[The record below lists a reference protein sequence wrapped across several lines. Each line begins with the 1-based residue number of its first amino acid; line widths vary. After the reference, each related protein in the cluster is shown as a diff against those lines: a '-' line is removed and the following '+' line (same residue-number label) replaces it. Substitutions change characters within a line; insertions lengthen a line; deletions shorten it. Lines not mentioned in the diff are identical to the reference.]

1 MSTIIE
7 KFSVIK
13 ELATNH
19 RETLLDA
26 DILLLEI
33 CHNGGKANYEQL
45 VYFNRELGWDER
57 AVHDQLR
64 RMHNVTRWKAIA
76 GNTPAREAVAKESE
90 AAATVLEKEGPK
102 LAAKIEELQAKLN
115 GLERDARLS
124 AKRCEEQAE
133 AVQRLRELVP
143 EHIAGEVRSAVAK
156 IEATIG
162 REMLDAETRANELEC
177 CLTPSKYRDERAYLE
192 ALQRSFRDAVT
203 VITEN
208 NIIRRRLSPEWPTIR
223 EGIQAEL
230 GELRP
235 RIETLRSQRAE
246 MIEQAELPLGYYAG

>member
-1 MSTIIE
+1 MSTTIE

-45 VYFNRELGWDER
+45 VYFNRELGWNER
-57 AVHDQLR
+57 AINDQLR

-102 LAAKIEELQAKLN
+102 LAAKIEELQTKLN

-143 EHIAGEVRSAVAK
+143 EHIAGEVQSEVSRISS
-156 IEATIG
+156 TIG
-162 REMLDAETRANELEC
+162 RELLDSESRINELEC
-177 CLTPSKYRDERAYLE
+177 CLTPSKYRAESYYLE
-192 ALQRSFRDAVT
+192 SLQRSFRDAVV

-208 NIIRRRLSPEWPTIR
+208 KVNRRVLSSEWPTIKA
-223 EGIQAEL
+223 EIQDELAEL
-230 GELRP
+230 KP
-235 RIETLRSQRAE
+235 RIETLRSQRSEA
-246 MIEQAELPLGYYAG
+246 IEQAELPLGYYAG